1 MQKIVVLVERLV
13 YQEESLNGLPRQVAE
28 LARLI
33 FWNDGEFGRLHVYPS
48 LGSHTEQFAGRH
60 EKVCLPLFMRVLR

>member
-48 LGSHTEQFAGRH
+48 LGSHTEQFAG
-60 EKVCLPLFMRVLR
+60 